1 MPSFRLNSA
10 WRESLLPSYADHA
23 TRRGRA
29 MEYSKKALDLH
40 TRISWKRMSATSNE
54 AKKAAE
60 ANSTSRSLCQVHVMF
75 QCVQARVTAMSSRV
89 APHTAINSKRLAF
102 PGIKS
107 VRSNA

>member
-54 AKKAAE
+54 AKKAVE
-60 ANSTSRSLCQVHVMF
+60 ATVPAVRYAKFMLCSNV
-75 QCVQARVTAMSSRV
+75 C
-89 APHTAINSKRLAF
+89 KRE
-102 PGIKS
+102 
-107 VRSNA
+107 